1 MNKKQTI
8 IISVLL
14 VLIVFAGYLATQV
27 NGPLY
32 VTDDQ
37 FIGETAKTSTKSNF
51 FTEAVIERDQAQTQ
65 AIQTLKALL
74 DDESVPAEQKAQAAE
89 EYKTLALQ
97 PEKEV
102 NIELALKSQGYEEAL
117 CTLDK
122 DKATIIVKSEQ
133 ELSDQQARQIKD
145 VVMSKADIKNIEIKV
160 AQ

>member
-1 MNKKQTI
+1 MNKKQSI

-37 FIGETAKTSTKSNF
+37 FVGDTAKTSTKSAS
-51 FTEAVIERDQAQTQ
+51 FTQWRLERDQSRAK
-65 AIQTLKALL
+65 ALQTLKTLI
-74 DDESVPAEQKAQAAE
+74 DDDNVPADQKATSAE
-89 EYKTLALQ
+89 EYKNLALQ
-97 PEKEV
+97 SDKEV
-102 NIELALKSQGYEEAL
+102 SIELALKSQGYEEAL

-122 DKATIIVKSEQ
+122 EKATVVVKTEK
-133 ELSDQQARQIKD
+133 ELTDQQVRQIKD
-145 VVMSKADIKNIEIKV
+145 VVMSKANIKNIEIKT